1 MSMRATVLLTSTALI
16 LAACAAETPTQS
28 VQAETV
34 QEAASAAAETVVQ
47 PAEVLETFEQASVA
61 SPDGEIEFLMRA
73 ENGQLRYSV
82 DFQGEETIGTSRL
95 GLRFAETFGLDENL
109 EIIGLSE
116 ASSDS
121 TWEQPW
127 GERRI
132 VRDHHNELLIE
143 ARRVEPD
150 IRFNIRVRM
159 FNDGLGF
166 RYEIP
171 AQANLPAT
179 VSVMDELTEFNVG
192 RETESWWIP
201 SRMYNRYEYLY
212 QNTPVDDIQ
221 MVHTPATFLTD
232 NGTHFSIHEAALVNY
247 SGMSLEQEREG
258 ILEASLAPR
267 SDGKKVVT
275 TTPLTT
281 PWRTIQLG
289 DEAVDLIN
297 SDLILNLN
305 EPNALGDTSYFEPGK
320 YAGIWWDQHI
330 RNGTWGQ
337 KQRDIE
343 GLHAA
348 TTERTKEY
356 LDFAAENGFVGVLV
370 EGWNIGWDDDWYNNG
385 DVFSFTETYDDFD
398 IEEVARYAEEVG
410 TRLIGHHETSGN
422 ITNYENQLED
432 ALDLYQAS
440 GVRVIK
446 SGYVADDGNIKR
458 IDENGVPR
466 YEYHDSQWQV
476 DHHMHVVKRAHE
488 HEIAMNPHEPVKD
501 TGLRRTYP
509 NWVTREGARGQEFN
523 AWGVPPNGPDHVTD
537 LIYTRMLSG
546 PMDYTAGAFNLRPS
560 ELPPVRE
567 DFPRHDVR
575 SRIEHTL
582 AKELALYVTIYSPVQ
597 MVVDSPEEYAKRPDA
612 FQFIKDVPTDWEE
625 SIALQGE
632 VADYAV
638 IARKDRNSKDWY
650 LGAVTNSDART
661 VEVDLTFLDGG
672 TYEAQIYRDG
682 PDADYEDDPYSIRIE
697 SREVTSEDSLILPLA
712 RSGGAAIRFR
722 TISEQE

>member
-1 MSMRATVLLTSTALI
+1 MSMRAIALLSSAAFI
-16 LAACAAETPTQS
+16 LVACVGETGAPT
-28 VQAETV
+28 
-34 QEAASAAAETVVQ
+34 AAAETQ
-47 PAEVLETFEQASVA
+47 PVKVASSESLSSLPSAFIV
-61 SPDGEIEFLMRA
+61 SPDGQNSFTIKA
-73 ENGQLRYSV
+73 EGGQLRYFV
-82 DFQGEETIGTSRL
+82 MRGDQTVIGESRL

-109 EIIGLSE
+109 EIIGVSE
-116 ASSDS
+116 SASDTS
-121 TWEQPW
+121 WEQPW
-127 GERRI
+127 GERRT

-143 ARRVEPD
+143 ARRVDPD
-150 IRFNIRVRM
+150 IRFNIRVRL
-159 FNDGLGF
+159 FNDGVGF
-166 RYEIP
+166 RYEVP
-171 AQANLPAT
+171 AQDALPAT

-221 MVHTPATFLTD
+221 MVHTPVTFRTD
-232 NGTHFSIHEAALVNY
+232 AGTHFSIHEAALVNY

-258 ILEASLAPR
+258 ILEAALAPR

-275 TTPLTT
+275 ETPFQT
-281 PWRTIQLG
+281 PWRTVQIG
-289 DEAVDLIN
+289 DEAVDLLN

-305 EPNALGDTSYFEPGK
+305 EPNKLGDVPYFEPGK

-337 KQRDIE
+337 KQGDVE

-356 LDFAAENGFVGVLV
+356 LDFAAENDFVGVLV

-432 ALDLYQAS
+432 ALDLYQES

-466 YEYHDSQWQV
+466 YEYHDGQHQV
-476 DHHMHVVKRAHE
+476 DHHLHVVKRAHE
-488 HEIAMNPHEPVKD
+488 HQIAMNPHEPVKD

-523 AWGVPPNGPDHVTD
+523 AWGVPPNGPDHVTN

-567 DFPRHDVR
+567 DFQRHDVR

-582 AKELALYVTIYSPVQ
+582 AKELALYVTLYSPVQ

-625 SIALQGE
+625 SIALDGE
-632 VADYAV
+632 VGEFAV
-638 IARKDRNSKDWY
+638 FARKDRNSEDWY
-650 LGAVTNSDART
+650 LGAVTDADARA
-661 VEVDLTFLDGG
+661 VEVDLSFLEDG

-682 PDADYEDDPYSIRIE
+682 PNADYEDDPYDLRIE
-697 SREVTSEDSLILPLA
+697 TRQVSAEDSLVLPLA
-712 RSGGAAIRFR
+712 RSGGAAIRFKAM
-722 TISEQE
+722 TGE

>member
-1 MSMRATVLLTSTALI
+1 MSMRATVLLSSTALL
-16 LAACAAETPTQS
+16 LAACAAETNAPAPASDLQ
-28 VQAETV
+28 TV
-34 QEAASAAAETVVQ
+34 E
-47 PAEVLETFEQASVA
+47 VA
-61 SPDGEIEFLMRA
+61 SSETTTSLPSAFILSPDAQNSFTIKA
-73 ENGQLRYSV
+73 EGGQLRYFV
-82 DFQGEETIGTSRL
+82 MRGDETVIGESRL

-109 EIIGLSE
+109 EIISISE
-116 ASSDS
+116 STADS
-121 TWEQPW
+121 NWEQPW
-127 GERRI
+127 GERRV
-132 VRDHHNELLIE
+132 VRDHHNELLVE
-143 ARRVEPD
+143 ARRLDPD
-150 IRFNIRVRM
+150 IRFNIRVRL

-221 MVHTPATFLTD
+221 MVHTPVTFRKD
-232 NGTHFSIHEAALVNY
+232 SGTHFSIHEAALINY

-258 ILEASLAPR
+258 VLEASLALR
-267 SDGKKVVT
+267 SDGKRVVT
-275 TTPLTT
+275 STPLTT
-281 PWRTIQLG
+281 PWRTIQIG

-305 EPNALGDTSYFEPGK
+305 EPNALGDVSYFEPGK

-337 KQRDIE
+337 KQGDIE

-348 TTERTKEY
+348 TTERTKMY
-356 LDFAAENGFVGVLV
+356 MDFAAENDFVGVLV
-370 EGWNIGWDDDWYNNG
+370 EGWNVGWDDDWFNNG

-398 IEEVARYAEEVG
+398 IEEVARYAQEVG

-422 ITNYENQLED
+422 ISNYENQLED
-432 ALDLYQAS
+432 ALDLYQKS

-476 DHHMHVVKRAHE
+476 DHHLHVVERAHE
-488 HEIAMNPHEPVKD
+488 HQIAMNPHEPVKD

-509 NWVTREGARGQEFN
+509 NWITREGARGQEFN
-523 AWGVPPNGPDHVTD
+523 AWGVPPNGPDHITN

-560 ELPPVRE
+560 ELPPIRE
-567 DFPRHDVR
+567 DFPRHGVR

-632 VADYAV
+632 IGDYAV
-638 IARKDRNSKDWY
+638 IARKDRNSQDWY
-650 LGAVTNSDART
+650 LGAVTNSEART
-661 VEVDLTFLDGG
+661 VEVDLTFLEDGS
-672 TYEAQIYRDG
+672 YEAQIYRDG
-682 PDADYEDDPYSIRIE
+682 PEADYEDDPYSIRIE
-697 SREVTSEDSLILPLA
+697 NRAVTASDSLILPLA
-712 RSGGAAIRFR
+712 RSGGAAIRFKAM
-722 TISEQE
+722 SDE